1 MSRLLWLPDVLRS
14 AGLPVRTVAGWEKRG
29 ASGWSLDAMN
39 PAGVI
44 AHATVTRR
52 TSGPASGLG
61 VVTHG
66 RAGLAGPIAQLHLSR
81 VGVFTVI
88 AAGVANHAGRGG
100 LWGVT
105 GNNHVIGIEAE
116 NDNGLEIGRYGKPE
130 PWPSVEYTAY
140 VRAAAAILGHLKRGA
155 DRIAGHK
162 EWARSG
168 RPPSG
173 KTDPL
178 FDMGAFRSAVAKALD
193 TGPAGPLPG
202 GPRPGYP
209 TLYRGTGGPEDT
221 TGTQRYWV
229 ALWHQAIARHSPN
242 YYKELIAS
250 AAGGREVER
259 KEIGDVTLAISLQIA
274 KQVLG
279 DKLSWRGAIT
289 QQLWAIYPPVR

>member
-1 MSRLLWLPDVLRS
+1 MPRLLWLPDALTS
-14 AGLPVRTVAGWEKRG
+14 AGLPVRTVTGWESRN
-29 ASGWSLDAMN
+29 ASGWPTDAMN

-52 TSGPASGLG
+52 TSGPASGLA

-66 RAGLAGPIAQLHLSR
+66 RAGLTGPIAQLHLSR
-81 VGVFTVI
+81 LGVFTVV

-100 LWGVT
+100 LWGVS

-116 NDNGLEIGRYGKPE
+116 NDNGLETQRYGKPE
-130 PWPSVEYTAY
+130 PWAPVQYTAY
-140 VRAAAAILGHLKRGA
+140 VRGAAALLEHLKHDA

-178 FDMGAFRSAVAKALD
+178 FNMATFRSDVAKALH

-209 TLYRGTGGPEDT
+209 TLYRGTGGADDT

-229 ALWHQAIARHSPN
+229 AVWHHTMARHSPGF
-242 YYKELIAS
+242 YKELIAS
-250 AAGGREVER
+250 PAGHTEVDTM
-259 KEIGDVTLAISLQIA
+259 EIGDLTLSITHRIA
-274 KQVLG
+274 KQALG
-279 DKLSWRGAIT
+279 DNLNWRGAIT
-289 QQLWAIYPPVR
+289 QQIWAIYPPVR